1 MKKFF
6 ALFIVCLTLIGT
18 KVKAEEFDA
27 AANHAL
33 AVELTTGKILY
44 EKNADSLQSVTS
56 LNKLLTIYM
65 VYKEIA
71 AGRLSWQSSVD
82 ISDYAYALTTD
93 YSISNVPLDARKY
106 TVEELV
112 KVTLIANANSP
123 AIALAEHI
131 GGSESKFVDMMQ
143 AQLQE
148 WGITD
153 AKLINASGLPNS
165 YLGDNIYPGS
175 SKKSKNKLSA
185 YDLAI
190 ISYHLVK
197 DFPEVLKITS
207 SQSTDFEG
215 YTLYND
221 NYMLKDLL
229 YQRSGVD
236 GLLLGTSKT
245 AGDSF
250 ITTSTENSMKVL
262 TVILGAS
269 GAESN
274 SYASFDAA
282 NGLLNYIQT
291 NFKLS
296 TVLKKGK
303 TYQNSSIKVIDGQ
316 ENQVASVAKN
326 DFKVVKSKSSSSKLS
341 LKVNFNSKAL
351 VAPVA
356 AGQTVGTASFED
368 PALIGQGYLEQKPS
382 IELITKTSVNR
393 DFFLTVWWN
402 HFVNYVNEN
411 L

>member
-6 ALFIVCLTLIGT
+6 ALFIVCLTLVGT
-18 KVKAEEFDA
+18 KVKAEEFDV

-131 GGSESKFVDMMQ
+131 GGSESRFVDMMQ

-236 GLLLGTSKT
+236 GLLLGTLKT

-250 ITTSTENSMKVL
+250 ITTSTENGMKVL

-356 AGQTVGTASFED
+356 AGQTVGIASFED

>member
-18 KVKAEEFDA
+18 KVKAEEFDV

-153 AKLINASGLPNS
+153 AKLINAFFVR
-165 YLGDNIYPGS
+165 
-175 SKKSKNKLSA
+175 LS
-185 YDLAI
+185 
-190 ISYHLVK
+190 
-197 DFPEVLKITS
+197 
-207 SQSTDFEG
+207 
-215 YTLYND
+215 N
-221 NYMLKDLL
+221 
-229 YQRSGVD
+229 
-236 GLLLGTSKT
+236 
-245 AGDSF
+245 
-250 ITTSTENSMKVL
+250 
-262 TVILGAS
+262 TVIIWY
-269 GAESN
+269 N
-274 SYASFDAA
+274 H
-282 NGLLNYIQT
+282 
-291 NFKLS
+291 
-296 TVLKKGK
+296 
-303 TYQNSSIKVIDGQ
+303 
-316 ENQVASVAKN
+316 N
-326 DFKVVKSKSSSSKLS
+326 D
-341 LKVNFNSKAL
+341 
-351 VAPVA
+351 
-356 AGQTVGTASFED
+356 
-368 PALIGQGYLEQKPS
+368 
-382 IELITKTSVNR
+382 
-393 DFFLTVWWN
+393 
-402 HFVNYVNEN
+402 
-411 L
+411 